1 MPIRMKQPTVGAP
14 YASVP
19 ALRLPSEA
27 HVMQRREAFVNE
39 LSAWISLAGLTV
51 LLMDKNAMVFEFITW
66 QSFIPTARNPSTVG
80 YMRDFRAELQES
92 CDIPKLAIA
101 NFQVSIETNKVMSTY
116 TAMPLAFEMTAF
128 HPSFLLIWVHA
139 WSAGFQSY
147 RSSMLYKALDKP
159 ATGRQPGRFERLSLS
174 VWLAVCAHVLL
185 WWRILSLEALDV
197 SNGVKIV
204 FLAVTSVVA
213 FWPLL
218 SGARYKG
225 DLPDIGRWLEYSLT
239 LPLQIVIVACSVWIR
254 DRASLYALFS
264 AQVTLM
270 MCGKTIE
277 DNVQKIYR
285 CNEKI
290 TRHEL
295 FIDRTDP
302 NSDTTNWSDC
312 EEDNNLKTMA
322 DHVTSKQ
329 RKRSQ
334 AVYVVLNVLVL
345 AWSAF
350 ALIWYVIITQFQR
363 QNKHAGAC
371 DACAAFTAAACPTSG
386 SADICEITGG
396 ACQGRKDI
404 PPAVK
409 WIVTTQC
416 LLFGLFGLIQSL
428 QIYSLRNVTSRE
440 LATAAWHRVSYS
452 YAILS
457 VAAKSVLE
465 IGFLVMLT
473 QMPASVRR
481 A

>member
-1 MPIRMKQPTVGAP
+1 
-14 YASVP
+14 
-19 ALRLPSEA
+19 
-27 HVMQRREAFVNE
+27 MQRREAFVNE

-128 HPSFLLIWVHA
+128 NPSFLLIWVLA

-147 RSSMLYKALDKP
+147 RASVLYKALDKP
-159 ATGRQPGRFERLSLS
+159 SGRQPGRFERLSFS

-185 WWRILSLEALDV
+185 WWRVLSLEALQV

-204 FLAVTSVVA
+204 FLAVTTVTA

-218 SGARYKG
+218 SGVRYKA
-225 DLPDIGRWLEYSLT
+225 DRPDFGRWLEYSLT
-239 LPLQIVIVACSVWIR
+239 SPLQIVIVACSVWIR
-254 DRASLYALFS
+254 DRASLYALFA
-264 AQVTLM
+264 AQATLM
-270 MCGKTIE
+270 ICGTTIE
-277 DNVQKIYR
+277 DSVQKIYR

-302 NSDTTNWSDC
+302 DSDSNTWSDG
-312 EEDNNLKTMA
+312 EDDNTLKTMA
-322 DHVTSKQ
+322 DHIASKKS
-329 RKRSQ
+329 KRSQ
-334 AVYVVLNVLVL
+334 AVYVVLSVLSL
-345 AWSAF
+345 AWSSF
-350 ALIWYVIITQFQR
+350 ALIWYVIVTQFQR

-371 DACAAFTAAACPTSG
+371 DACAAFTAATCPTTG
-386 SADICEITGG
+386 SANICEIAGG
-396 ACQGRKDI
+396 ACQGRNEI

-409 WIVTTQC
+409 WIVATQC
-416 LLFGLFGLIQSL
+416 LLFGLFGLVQSL
-428 QIYSLRNVTSRE
+428 QIYGLRNVTSRE
-440 LATAAWHRVSYS
+440 LAAAAWHRVSYR

-457 VAAKSVLE
+457 VTAKSVLE
-465 IGFLVMLT
+465 IGFLVMLS
-473 QMPASVRR
+473 QMPGSVRT